1 VPPYKYL
8 KPVAPGINA
17 EEQKFVD
24 LVNQARAGLGLKPLA
39 INTKLDLAADSH
51 SYWQDATFGK
61 TGLSHTG
68 CGNTAPW
75 PRIADA
81 GFSGNY
87 LGEVTLVNS
96 AGANGQTAFSM
107 FKGSPPHWELLT
119 SPNFTQIGVGQSQ
132 WHWTGDLGG

>member
-1 VPPYKYL
+1 M

-24 LVNQARAGLGLKPLA
+24 LVNQARQALKLKPLA
-39 INTKLDLAADSH
+39 INAKLDLAADSH
-51 SYWQDATFGK
+51 SYWQDSFLHFS
-61 TGLSHTG
+61 LSHTG
-68 CGNTAPW
+68 CGGTAPW

-81 GFSGNY
+81 GFSGTY

-96 AGANGQTAFSM
+96 AGANGQTAFNM

-119 SPNFTQIGVGQSQ
+119 SPNFTQIGVGQST

>member
-1 VPPYKYL
+1 L
-8 KPVAPGINA
+8 KPVAPGITA

-24 LVNQARAGLGLKPLA
+24 LVNQARAGMGLKPLT
-39 INTKLDLAADSH
+39 INAKLDLAADSH
-51 SYWQDATFGK
+51 SYWQDSALHF
-61 TGLSHTG
+61 GLSHTG
-68 CGNTAPW
+68 CGGTAPW

-96 AGANGQTAFSM
+96 AGANGQTAFNM